1 MRPLLLPILLL
12 LTTMHASHA
21 YSQSTLPA
29 WHQVLNGYV
38 DFLSHAADDA
48 DDRLQAVRSYYGS
61 ARYYRTN
68 QSFGLRLVPT
78 RTLNDYYY
86 QTARKDNGRL
96 AAAEIATLRA
106 GAERVWRALNALDE
120 KTKELE
126 TYVRLEDYKHD
137 ELRGSHTMLGQLEE
151 LFEAFNREKENLWH
165 QVEGVYGHYHP
176 ASSGDPGLQLAL
188 AMRQVLDNEKAL
200 LDAWVLY
207 FEEDKPAGW
216 PVELVEKHIAESEKA
231 MARFAHVPPDIQYPA
246 DDMVKSFRSALGDML
261 QVQRTALDAYNFE
274 ARQSAKHG
282 NEAYLQMHNYF
293 NNALLSFYSSFVGY
307 SRPTYRLLNYPK
319 AVTRFA
325 ITPPAPRK
333 RERVRAKPF
342 KDAPLLAFTT
352 QRAAAPVSEKTLD
365 ALNHYIEFIN
375 ESLRQLSTWQV
386 LLRNYDHEV
395 GYYYERR
402 GPKPKLEYSHK
413 DVTLP
418 HSYYGKLVLE
428 GEAIPAAYRPSVLSQ
443 AEVLMNILK
452 EMDALS
458 VELIGYTREKEYETD
473 QFKRSDE
480 ILARSEHLVGQFD
493 DRKEQLYRDVR
504 RIYESYPPQK
514 ADNSWYVAG
523 QAMLRA
529 LDLDKALLF
538 GVRDFLGGQQSS
550 LPDAAAV
557 EAEGRKLIKEEYKN
571 MKGLTRLGP
580 SNGNCPYSYYEAIA
594 ENSVRLGRM
603 TGEKMR
609 GQNPYESYYYFY
621 NNQLVYEYNR
631 YVELA
636 QPRQL
641 KNINQLNRFVMT
653 PAAPLRQP
661 ASTPP
666 PVAVT
671 PRPEVKESAAD
682 PQPVTP
688 PLSTRPDPHSGTP
701 PAEPVV
707 VKYVEEKRDTVY
719 VERVDTVYVERGP
732 EGTPVRSLEG
742 YANNNLVL
750 LLDVSASMNAP
761 QKLPLLKK
769 SVKSLLQLLRPTDQV
784 SIVVYSGKAK
794 VALEAVTG
802 ADVGKI
808 EQAID
813 ELHSDGGTDGNA
825 GIRLAYKLAN
835 RHYLRGGNNRIV
847 LATDG
852 EFPVGAEVQE
862 VVEANARE
870 DVFLTVFHFTPKHA
884 ASVMLRQL
892 AQKGHG
898 TYTHITP
905 ENADARLLSEA
916 QAKKAK

>member
-1 MRPLLLPILLL
+1 M
-12 LTTMHASHA
+12 HA
-21 YSQSTLPA
+21 YSQKSTLPT
-29 WHQVLNGYV
+29 WHQVLTGYV

-48 DDRLQAVRSYYGS
+48 DARLQAVRSYYGS

-96 AAAEIATLRA
+96 AAAEIITLQS
-106 GAERVWRALNALDE
+106 GAQRVWEALNTLDE
-120 KTKELE
+120 KSKELE

-137 ELRGSHTMLGQLEE
+137 GLRGSDAMLGELEG
-151 LFEAFNREKENLWH
+151 LFEKFAREKENLWH
-165 QVEGVYGHYHP
+165 QVEAIYGHYHP
-176 ASSGDPGLQLAL
+176 ASSADPGLQLAL
-188 AMRQVLDNEKAL
+188 AMRKVLDNEKAL

-207 FEEDKPAGW
+207 LDENKPADW

-231 MARFAHVPPDIQYPA
+231 LARFAHVPADIQYPA
-246 DDMVKSFRSALGDML
+246 DDMVKSFRSALGDVL
-261 QVQRTALDAYNFE
+261 QLQRTALDEYNFE

-282 NEAYLQMHNYF
+282 NEVYLQMHNYF
-293 NNALLSFYSSFVGY
+293 NNALLSFYSSFVSY
-307 SRPTYRLLNYPK
+307 SRPAYRLLNYPK
-319 AVTRFA
+319 AAPRFA

-333 RERVRAKPF
+333 QERVRAKPF
-342 KDAPLLAFTT
+342 KDAPLLPFTT
-352 QRAAAPVSEKTLD
+352 RRAAAPVTPTTLD

-375 ESLRQLSTWQV
+375 ESLRQISTWQV
-386 LLRNYDHEV
+386 LLRNYAHNV
-395 GYYYERR
+395 SYHR
-402 GPKPKLEYSHK
+402 GSRPGSRQAALAYSHK
-413 DVTLP
+413 DVKLP
-418 HSYYGKLVLE
+418 HSYYGMLVLE
-428 GEAIPAAYRPSVLSQ
+428 GEAIPSAYRPSVLSQ
-443 AEVLMNILK
+443 AEVLMNMLK

-458 VELIGYTREKEYETD
+458 VELIGYTREKEYEQD

-480 ILARSEHLVGQFD
+480 ILARYDHLIGQFD
-493 DRKEQLYRDVR
+493 DRKEQLYGDVR

-514 ADNSWYVAG
+514 ADDSWYVAG

-538 GVRDFLGGQQSS
+538 GVRDYLGGRESS

-557 EAEGRKLIKEEYKN
+557 EAEGRKLIREEYKN
-571 MKGLTRLGP
+571 MKGLERLGP
-580 SNGNCPYSYYEAIA
+580 NNGNCPYSYYETVA
-594 ENSVRLGRM
+594 ENSVRLARM
-603 TGEKMR
+603 TTEKMR
-609 GQNPYESYYYFY
+609 NQNPYESYYYFY
-621 NNQLVYEYNR
+621 NNQLVYDYNR
-631 YVELA
+631 YTELA

-641 KNINQLNRFVMT
+641 KNINQLNRFVMDLT
-653 PAAPLRQP
+653 APFGRP
-661 ASTPP
+661 ASPP
-666 PVAVT
+666 DPVAVT
-671 PRPEVKESAAD
+671 ARPGAKQPAD

-688 PLSTRPDPHSGTP
+688 PLQSRPDPHSGTP
-701 PAEPVV
+701 PAEPSVV
-707 VKYVEEKRDTVY
+707 RYVEEKRDTVY

-802 ADVGKI
+802 ADVRKI

-813 ELHSDGGTDGNA
+813 DLHSDGGTDGNA

-884 ASVMLRQL
+884 ASAMLQQM

-916 QAKKAK
+916 QAK

>member
-1 MRPLLLPILLL
+1 
-12 LTTMHASHA
+12 MHASHGYA
-21 YSQSTLPA
+21 QSKLPT

-68 QSFGLRLVPT
+68 PSFGLRLVPT
-78 RTLNDYYY
+78 RTLSDYHY

-106 GAERVWRALNALDE
+106 GAERVWGALNALDE
-120 KTKELE
+120 KSKELE

-137 ELRGSHTMLGQLEE
+137 GLRGSDAMMQELEG
-151 LFEAFNREKENLWH
+151 LFEAFSREKEKCWH
-165 QVEGVYGHYHP
+165 QVETIYGHYHP
-176 ASSGDPGLQLAL
+176 ASSADPGLQLAL

-207 FEEDKPAGW
+207 LDEDQPAAW
-216 PVELVEKHIAESEKA
+216 PAERVEKHIAESEKA
-231 MARFAHVPPDIQYPA
+231 LARFAHVPGDIQYPA

-261 QVQRTALDAYNFE
+261 QAQRTALDEYNFE

-282 NEAYLQMHNYF
+282 NEVYLQLHNHF
-293 NNALLSFYSSFVGY
+293 NNSLLSFYSSFVSY
-307 SRPTYRLLNYPK
+307 SRPAYRLLAYPK
-319 AVTRFA
+319 AAPRFA

-333 RERVRAKPF
+333 QETSRAKPF
-342 KDAPLLAFTT
+342 KDAPLLPFTT
-352 QRAAAPVSEKTLD
+352 RRATAPVRETTLE
-365 ALNHYIEFIN
+365 ALNHYIAFIN
-375 ESLRQLSTWQV
+375 ESLRQISTWQV
-386 LLRNYDHEV
+386 LLRNYAYDV
-395 GYYYERR
+395 DSRR
-402 GPKPKLEYSHK
+402 TSQSASKRAALQYSHK
-413 DVTLP
+413 DVKLP
-418 HSYYGKLVLE
+418 HSYYGTVVLAGE
-428 GEAIPAAYRPSVLSQ
+428 EEAIPAAYRPSVQSQ

-458 VELIGYTREKEYETD
+458 IELIGYTREKEYETD
-473 QFKRSDE
+473 KFKRSDE
-480 ILARSEHLVGQFD
+480 ILARYDHLIAQFD

-504 RIYESYPPQK
+504 RIYESYPPRK
-514 ADNSWYVAG
+514 ADDAWYVTG

-538 GVRDFLGGQQSS
+538 GVRDYLGGRESS
-550 LPDAAAV
+550 LPDAASV
-557 EAEGRKLIKEEYKN
+557 EAEGRKLIREQYKN
-571 MKGLTRLGP
+571 MKGLERLGP
-580 SNGNCPYSYYEAIA
+580 NNGNCPYTYYENIA
-594 ENSVRLGRM
+594 ENSIRLARM
-603 TGEKMR
+603 TAEKMR
-609 GQNPYESYYYFY
+609 PQNPYESYYYFY
-621 NNQLVYEYNR
+621 NNQLVYDYNR
-631 YVELA
+631 YTELA

-641 KNINQLNRFVMT
+641 KNITQLNLFVMNQRAPFGQR
-653 PAAPLRQP
+653 PATA
-661 ASTPP
+661 
-666 PVAVT
+666 PVAVA
-671 PRPEVKESAAD
+671 PHPEAKQPAAD

-688 PLSTRPDPHSGTP
+688 PLQTRPDPAATP
-701 PAEPVV
+701 PPAGPVV
-707 VKYVEEKRDTVY
+707 VRNVEEKRDTVY

-732 EGTPVRSLEG
+732 GGAPVRSLEG

-769 SVKSLLQLLRPTDQV
+769 SVKALLQLLRPTDQV

-794 VALEAVTG
+794 VVLEAVTG
-802 ADVGKI
+802 AEVSKI

-813 ELHSDGGTDGNA
+813 ALHSDGGTDGNA

-884 ASVMLRQL
+884 ASAMLQQL
-892 AQKGHG
+892 AARGHG